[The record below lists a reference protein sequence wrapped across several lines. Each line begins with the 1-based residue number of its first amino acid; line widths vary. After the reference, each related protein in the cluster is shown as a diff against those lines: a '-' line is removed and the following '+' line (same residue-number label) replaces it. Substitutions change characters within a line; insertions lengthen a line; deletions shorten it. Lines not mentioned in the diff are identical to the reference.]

1 MASQLIPSVQYPPTH
16 TNDPVQEGSGSHTN
30 LSQKYTPVNNVQ
42 AVEQEYGYGNET
54 AFNNA
59 QLNTGYTQQP
69 ITNAESYNN
78 ERISTGGD
86 YQMGGVDHQMGGVNH
101 QMGGVDYQM
110 GGVHHQVDHQMAG
123 VNLQMGGLDH
133 PTVGND
139 YQMGGVNHQMG
150 GVNHQ
155 MGGVNY
161 QVDHQMGGVNLQ
173 MGGLDH
179 PTVGNDYQMGG
190 VNHQMG
196 GVNHQVAEGD
206 YRTSGHSIDH
216 VDNTAM
222 TSNVPETQH
231 NTNEDKPT
239 TDNNPWLG
247 YSGQQY
253 NEGYSVTNTAT
264 GPLDNYNYDA
274 STHVQGGLDQQWNRP
289 SSAGFSYDRAQATP
303 TMDPKDSNPPPVA
316 EQDNEGSGEEEKT
329 DNRKGRSNNYFTVFS
344 S

>member
-78 ERISTGGD
+78 EHISTGGD
-86 YQMGGVDHQMGGVNH
+86 YQMGGVNHQMGGVNH

-155 MGGVNY
+155 V
-161 QVDHQMGGVNLQ
+161 
-173 MGGLDH
+173 
-179 PTVGNDYQMGG
+179 T
-190 VNHQMG
+190 
-196 GVNHQVAEGD
+196 EGD
-206 YRTSGHSIDH
+206 YQTSADH
-216 VDNTAM
+216 VDNIAM
-222 TSNVPETQH
+222 TTSSNPEIQH

-239 TDNNPWLG
+239 NNQYDNNPWLG

-264 GPLDNYNYDA
+264 GPVDNYSYDA
-274 STHVQGGLDQQWNRP
+274 NTHVQGGLDQQWNRP

-329 DNRKGRSNNYFTVFS
+329 DNKKGRSNNYFTVFS
-344 S
+344 